1 MPWIYLLIAGIFE
14 VIWAYALKQSYGFS
28 RLIPSLIIL
37 FAMAISIWLLALAMR
52 TIPLGT
58 AYLIWTGIGA
68 VGAFLTGV
76 ILLAEPINLARLTA
90 VILIISGLIVMK
102 LASP

>member
-14 VIWAYALKQSYGFS
+14 IIWAYALKQSYGFS
-28 RLIPSLIIL
+28 RLTPSLITL
-37 FAMAISIWLLALAMR
+37 LAMVISIWLLALAMR

-68 VGAFLTGV
+68 VGAFLAGV
-76 ILLAEPINLARLTA
+76 ILLAEPMSLARLIA